1 MFEARMQARISNF
14 GRDMMEVCLGNF
26 LHPAF
31 KGSLLRYQNDT
42 ESYDKTLDFIKNKFK
57 RSEAER
63 GADPNAS
70 QDDIFAS
77 NPLDQGMDES
87 GWGGLDMARAQ
98 VEAFESQQAESEPLE
113 PIDRELTT
121 WLKGT
126 KLEKDVSLDI
136 LAFWRD
142 QEARLPLL
150 ASLAKDILAMQMTS
164 ASSERVFSE
173 GGHVV
178 TKQRTLLNPG
188 NAEMLIFVH
197 DNYDQLEPFVK
208 NWKTN
213 IKEFTYEEREDMQL
227 TSESE
232 DDADEEEDR
241 SLTPSQ
247 TLSRSQSQSQSQ
259 AQSQSQD
266 KM

>member
-1 MFEARMQARISNF
+1 
-14 GRDMMEVCLGNF
+14 
-26 LHPAF
+26 
-31 KGSLLRYQNDT
+31 
-42 ESYDKTLDFIKNKFK
+42 
-57 RSEAER
+57 
-63 GADPNAS
+63 
-70 QDDIFAS
+70 
-77 NPLDQGMDES
+77 
-87 GWGGLDMARAQ
+87 
-98 VEAFESQQAESEPLE
+98 
-113 PIDRELTT
+113 
-121 WLKGT
+121 
-126 KLEKDVSLDI
+126 
-136 LAFWRD
+136 
-142 QEARLPLL
+142 
-150 ASLAKDILAMQMTS
+150 MTS

-232 DDADEEEDR
+232 DDADEEEDQ
-241 SLTPSQ
+241 SSQ

-259 AQSQSQD
+259 AQSQD

>member
-1 MFEARMQARISNF
+1 MQFRIKNF
-14 GRDMMEVCLGNF
+14 GRDLMEVCLGNF
-26 LHPAF
+26 LHPTF
-31 KGSLLRYQNDT
+31 KGSLLRYQNNT

-57 RSEAER
+57 RLEAER
-63 GADPNAS
+63 DAAPNAS
-70 QDDIFAS
+70 QADMFAS
-77 NPLDQGMDES
+77 NPLDQAMDES

-98 VEAFESQQAESEPLE
+98 VEALESKQAESEPLE
-113 PIDRELTT
+113 PIDRELNT

-126 KLEKDVSLDI
+126 IQEKDVSLDI
-136 LAFWRD
+136 LAFWLD
-142 QEARLPLL
+142 QEARLPFL
-150 ASLAKDILAMQMTS
+150 ASLAKEILAVQMMS

-173 GGHVV
+173 GSNVV
-178 TKQRTLLNPG
+178 TKQRTLLNPD
-188 NAEMLIFVH
+188 NAKMLMYIH
-197 DNYDQLEPFVK
+197 DNYDQLKPFVK

-213 IKEFTYEEREDMQL
+213 IKDFTYEEREDMQL

-259 AQSQSQD
+259 AHD
-266 KM
+266 TM

>member
-1 MFEARMQARISNF
+1 
-14 GRDMMEVCLGNF
+14 
-26 LHPAF
+26 
-31 KGSLLRYQNDT
+31 
-42 ESYDKTLDFIKNKFK
+42 
-57 RSEAER
+57 
-63 GADPNAS
+63 
-70 QDDIFAS
+70 
-77 NPLDQGMDES
+77 
-87 GWGGLDMARAQ
+87 MARAQ

-232 DDADEEEDR
+232 DDADETEAR
-241 SLTPSQ
+241 SSQ
-247 TLSRSQSQSQSQ
+247 TLSRTQSQSQSQ
-259 AQSQSQD
+259 AQRQSQD